1 MKFWQSLAFVELDQ
15 IVECAKF
22 AEELGFYGVS
32 FGDHLVTTK
41 EQVDEYLYTKDGT
54 VFWEPQT
61 HWPDPWVITAAIAR
75 ETKHIK
81 FLTTVYVLP
90 MRDPFSVAKALSTA
104 AVISDDRVILGI
116 GVGWQKTEFDLTG
129 QDYHTR
135 GKRCD
140 EQIEVIRKLT
150 TGQMVEHHGEFY
162 DFKPLMM
169 SPGTKKSIPIFVGGD
184 SAAAFRRA
192 AQNDGWLGLRYTEE
206 QILPLLEKINM
217 ARKELVQGDEAALR
231 KPFDIWLAP
240 LMPTTD
246 TYKRLEEKGVTMV
259 NGANFF
265 VDGKLVSTTLDFK
278 KKRMEEFACSGFLD
292 LQLSEP

>member
-15 IVECAKF
+15 VIPCAKF
-22 AEELGFYGVS
+22 AEQLGFYGVS

-61 HWPDPWVITAAIAR
+61 HWPDPWVMAAAIAR
-75 ETKHIK
+75 ETQTIK

-90 MRDPFSVAKALSTA
+90 MRDPFTVAKALSTA
-104 AVISDDRVILGI
+104 AVVSDDRVILGI

-140 EQIEVIRKLT
+140 EQLEVIRKLNS
-150 TGQMVEHHGEFY
+150 GAMVEYHGEFY

-169 SPGTKKSIPIFVGGD
+169 SPGTKKPVPVFVGGD

-206 QILPLLEKINM
+206 QIPPLLEKINA
-217 ARKELVQGDEAALR
+217 ARKDNGDTQ

-240 LMPTTD
+240 LLPKPD

-265 VDGKLVSTTLDFK
+265 VDGKLVPTSLDFK
-278 KKRMEEFACSGFLD
+278 KKRMEEFAKTFLK
-292 LQLSEP
+292 

>member
-15 IVECAKF
+15 IIECARF

-32 FGDHLVTTK
+32 FGDHLVTTQQ
-41 EQVDEYLYTKDGT
+41 QVDEYLYSKDGT

-61 HWPDPWVITAAIAR
+61 HWPDPWVISAAIAR
-75 ETKHIK
+75 ETRQLK

-104 AVISDDRVILGI
+104 AVISGDRMILGV
-116 GVGWQKTEFDLTG
+116 GVGWQKTEFELTG

-140 EQIEVIRKLT
+140 EQLAVIAKLT
-150 TGQMVEHHGEFY
+150 SGAMVEHHGEFY

-169 SPGTKKSIPIFVGGD
+169 SPGTNKPIPVFVGGD
-184 SAAAFRRA
+184 SPAAFARA
-192 AQNDGWLGLRYTEE
+192 ARHDGWLGLRYTEE
-206 QILPLLEKINM
+206 QIPPLLEKIHC
-217 ARKELVQGDEAALR
+217 ARRESGTLQ

-240 LMPTTD
+240 LMPTAD
-246 TYKRLEEKGVTMV
+246 TYKRLEEQGVTMV

-265 VDGKLVSTTLDFK
+265 TDGKPLPSTLDFK
-278 KKRMEEFACSGFLD
+278 KKRMEEFAARFLG
-292 LQLSEP
+292 

>member
-15 IVECAKF
+15 LMECAKF
-22 AEELGFYGVS
+22 AEQLGFYGVS
-32 FGDHLVTTK
+32 FGDHLVTTQ

-61 HWPDPWVITAAIAR
+61 HWPDPWVISAAIAR
-75 ETKHIK
+75 ETRHIK

-90 MRDPFSVAKALSTA
+90 MRDPFTVAKAISTA
-104 AVISDDRVILGI
+104 AVISGDRMVLGI

-140 EQIEVIRKLT
+140 EQIAVIRKLT
-150 TGQMVEHHGEFY
+150 SGEMVEYHGEFY

-169 SPGTKKSIPIFVGGD
+169 SPGTSKPLPVFVGGD

-206 QILPLLEKINM
+206 QIPPLLDKIRV
-217 ARKELVQGDEAALR
+217 ARAEQGDLD

-240 LMPTTD
+240 LMPKED
-246 TYKRLEEKGVTMV
+246 TYKKLAEQGVTMV

-265 VDGKLVSTTLDFK
+265 VDGKLLPSTLDFK
-278 KKRMEEFACSGFLD
+278 KKRMEEFAKRFL
-292 LQLSEP
+292 Q

>member
-15 IVECAKF
+15 IIECATF

-61 HWPDPWVITAAIAR
+61 HWPDPWVMTAAIAR
-75 ETKHIK
+75 ETKQIK

-104 AVISDDRVILGI
+104 AVVSDDRVILGI

-140 EQIEVIRKLT
+140 EQLDVIRKLT
-150 TGQMVEHHGEFY
+150 TGQMVEYHGEFY

-169 SPGTKKSIPIFVGGD
+169 SPGTKKPIPVFVGGD

-192 AQNDGWLGLRYTEE
+192 AQHDGWLGLRYTEE
-206 QILPLLEKINM
+206 QIPPLLEKINA
-217 ARKELVQGDEAALR
+217 ARKAQGDMN
-231 KPFDIWLAP
+231 KPFDVWLAP
-240 LMPTTD
+240 LMPKPD
-246 TYKRLEEKGVTMV
+246 TYKRLEAIGVTMV

-265 VDGKLVSTTLDFK
+265 VDGKLVPTSLDFK
-278 KKRMEEFACSGFLD
+278 KKRMEEFARMFL
-292 LQLSEP
+292 

>member
-1 MKFWQSLAFVELDQ
+1 MS
-15 IVECAKF
+15 
-22 AEELGFYGVS
+22 
-32 FGDHLVTTK
+32 
-41 EQVDEYLYTKDGT
+41 
-54 VFWEPQT
+54 
-61 HWPDPWVITAAIAR
+61 AALAR
-75 ETKHIK
+75 ETQTIK

-90 MRDPFSVAKALSTA
+90 MRDPFSVAKALSTLA
-104 AVISDDRVILGI
+104 MVSDDRVILGI

-140 EQIEVIRKLT
+140 EQLDVIKKLNS
-150 TGQMVEHHGEFY
+150 GEMVEYHGEFY

-169 SPGTKKSIPIFVGGD
+169 SPGTKKPVPVFVGGD

-192 AQNDGWLGLRYTEE
+192 AHNDGWLGLRYTEE
-206 QILPLLEKINM
+206 QIPPLLEKINA
-217 ARKELVQGDEAALR
+217 ARKEQGDTK

-240 LMPTTD
+240 LMPKPD

-265 VDGKLVSTTLDFK
+265 VDGKLVPTSLDFK
-278 KKRMEEFACSGFLD
+278 KKRMEEFAKTFFK
-292 LQLSEP
+292 

>member
-15 IVECAKF
+15 VIPCAKF
-22 AEELGFYGVS
+22 AEELGFFGVS

-41 EQVDEYLYTKDGT
+41 EQVDDYLYTKDGT

-61 HWPDPWVITAAIAR
+61 HWPDPWVIAAAIAR
-75 ETKHIK
+75 ETKSIK

-90 MRDPFSVAKALSTA
+90 MRDPFTVAKALSTA
-104 AVISDDRVILGI
+104 AVVSDGRVILGV

-140 EQIEVIRKLT
+140 EQLEVIKKLNS
-150 TGQMVEHHGEFY
+150 GEMVEYHGEFY
-162 DFKPLMM
+162 DFQPLMM
-169 SPGTKKSIPIFVGGD
+169 SPGTKKPIPVFIGGD
-184 SAAAFRRA
+184 SPAAFRRA

-206 QILPLLEKINM
+206 QIPPLLEKINA
-217 ARKELVQGDEAALR
+217 ARKENGDTH
-231 KPFDIWLAP
+231 KPFDVWLAP
-240 LMPTTD
+240 LMPKPD
-246 TYKRLEEKGVTMV
+246 TYKRLEESGVTMV

-265 VDGKLVSTTLDFK
+265 VDGKLIPTTLDFK
-278 KKRMEEFACSGFLD
+278 KKRMEEFSVQFLK
-292 LQLSEP
+292 

>member
-15 IVECAKF
+15 VIDCARF

-41 EQVDEYLYTKDGT
+41 EQVDEYLYTKEGT

-61 HWPDPWVITAAIAR
+61 HWPDPWVISAAIAR
-75 ETKHIK
+75 ETQNIK

-90 MRDPFSVAKALSTA
+90 MRDPFTVAKAISTA
-104 AVISDDRVILGI
+104 AVISGDRMILGV

-140 EQIEVIRKLT
+140 EQLEVIHLLT
-150 TGQMVEHHGEFY
+150 SGKMVEHHGEFY
-162 DFKPLMM
+162 NFNPLMM
-169 SPGTKKSIPIFVGGD
+169 SPGTNKSIPVFVGGD
-184 SAAAFRRA
+184 SPAAFRRA

-206 QILPLLEKINM
+206 QIPPLLEKIRV
-217 ARKELVQGDEAALR
+217 ARQTQGDLD

-240 LMPTTD
+240 LMPKDD
-246 TYKRLEEKGVTMV
+246 TYQKLEEQGVTMV

-265 VDGKLVSTTLDFK
+265 VEGKITPTTLDFK
-278 KKRMEEFACSGFLD
+278 KQRMEEFAARFLK
-292 LQLSEP
+292 

>member
-15 IVECAKF
+15 IIECAKF
-22 AEELGFYGVS
+22 AEQLGFHGVS

-41 EQVDEYLYTKDGT
+41 EQVDEYLYTKDGA

-75 ETKHIK
+75 ETKTIK

-129 QDYHTR
+129 QNYHTR

-140 EQIEVIRKLT
+140 EQIDVIKKLT
-150 TGQMVEHHGEFY
+150 TGEMVEYHGEFY
-162 DFKPLMM
+162 NFKPLMM
-169 SPGTKKSIPIFVGGD
+169 SPGTKNPLPIFVGGD

-206 QILPLLEKINM
+206 QIPSLLEKINA
-217 ARKELVQGDEAALR
+217 ARKENGDVN

-240 LMPTTD
+240 LMPTPD

-265 VDGKLVSTTLDFK
+265 VDGKLVPTTLDFK
-278 KKRMEEFACSGFLD
+278 KKRMEEFSRLFLK
-292 LQLSEP
+292 